1 MMARIPV
8 FPVIADE
15 KDGADAGMV
24 LLFLTRRFVGR
35 ILHKRVTV
43 SVYIAVIKAE
53 AANVGDAA
61 NTDAANM
68 VDLIGVAESFS
79 DEEDVDV
86 TDVVSVGVDIV
97 DVIATDTDADTD
109 VADAVLLDSA
119 SFLFRT
125 LLL

>member
-1 MMARIPV
+1 M
-8 FPVIADE
+8 
-15 KDGADAGMV
+15 
-24 LLFLTRRFVGR
+24 L
-35 ILHKRVTV
+35 
-43 SVYIAVIKAE
+43 VYIAVIKAE